1 MTKFNN
7 YPQQYIDRIEAI
19 IWEAATPLQAEIE
32 RICDE
37 LELKFQPESCN
48 FFFHD
53 KKGKIYNGN
62 PTYAQNS
69 IRKLDPVIKLI
80 RTYMSEFDEAY
91 AVSITQYL
99 TPVNSIK
106 K

>member
-7 YPQQYIDRIEAI
+7 YPKQYIDRIEAI
-19 IWEAATPLQAEIE
+19 IWEAAEPLQAEIQ

-37 LELKFQPESCN
+37 LELRFQPESCN

-53 KKGKIYNGN
+53 KKGKIYNGR
-62 PTYAQNS
+62 PMYAENS
-69 IRKLDPVIKLI
+69 IRKLTPVIDLI
-80 RTYMSEFDEAY
+80 WTYYNEFHDAY
-91 AVSITQYL
+91 SISITQYL